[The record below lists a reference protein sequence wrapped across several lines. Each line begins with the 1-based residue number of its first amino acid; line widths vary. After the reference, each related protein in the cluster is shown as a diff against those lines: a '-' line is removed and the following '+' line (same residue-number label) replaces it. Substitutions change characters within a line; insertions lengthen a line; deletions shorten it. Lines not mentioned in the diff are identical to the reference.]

1 MGKITEYN
9 DLSLDEKLSYWEDYL
24 QRLVA
29 YSMSRRQIPMREE
42 LTREIVRVRKIVEV
56 FNPSIPNMYMESK
69 MGVDI
74 PTETSVNPISKIVKK
89 KLPKKDKENYTKVY
103 RYRYDKE
110 SDTFIEDADRSK
122 ET

>member
-24 QRLVA
+24 ERLVA

-42 LTREIVRVRKIVEV
+42 LTREIVRIRKIIEV

-74 PTETSVNPISKIVKK
+74 PTEPSVNPISKIVKK

>member
-24 QRLVA
+24 ERLVA

-42 LTREIVRVRKIVEV
+42 LTREIVRIRKIIEV

-69 MGVDI
+69 MGVGYTHRAISKSYIKDCEE
-74 PTETSVNPISKIVKK
+74 ETS
-89 KLPKKDKENYTKVY
+89 KE
-103 RYRYDKE
+103 R
-110 SDTFIEDADRSK
+110 
-122 ET
+122 